1 MSQTIEELVVEV
13 VDTETRSKDSSS
25 GRVTSVSPLLAGDT
39 IPRTITSSPS
49 PSSSSLVIPVPLG
62 GSMIPLT
69 VSEIVDPDPGN
80 RAASAPAAL
89 HMSGGGV
96 YTTECFLNQSQQQSR
111 SSSRTESVIRRNPSP
126 GLSNISCIPSP
137 GLLNIS
143 RNNSSPGL
151 ALANKKAK

>member
-1 MSQTIEELVVEV
+1 MEV

-25 GRVTSVSPLLAGDT
+25 GRVSSVSPLLAGDT

-49 PSSSSLVIPVPLG
+49 PSSSLVIPVPLG

-69 VSEIVDPDPGN
+69 VSEIVDPDPGS

-96 YTTECFLNQSQQQSR
+96 YTTDCFLSKL
-111 SSSRTESVIRRNPSP
+111 
-126 GLSNISCIPSP
+126 GNICTFTLI
-137 GLLNIS
+137 
-143 RNNSSPGL
+143 
-151 ALANKKAK
+151 